1 MVKSYDNTL
10 ANILI
15 LRQTLRD
22 HIYVFSTL
30 FEFVRVQFVNMNLSE
45 IGNVSDTNGTITNLE
60 FNLDS
65 MITNSALFLLAIV
78 PIYIGSFRSITS
90 KDAALFP
97 FLASAALF
105 GIYVVFK
112 FIPIQYINSVMKLY
126 FSFMGACA
134 ISRFLSPIFRPYMPG
149 CVRNMRFKFEF
160 SRSLENS
167 DGSESQWNLLNNYDF
182 SVESKDFIGTGI
194 GILLG
199 TWYYFSGHWIAN
211 NFIAVTVA
219 ILAIEFIRLNKFVNG
234 ILLLCGLF
242 VYDIFWVFGTGVM
255 MAVAKNLDIPIK
267 VTFPR
272 DFLSHGLFGKQLAL
286 LGLGDIVVPGIFIA
300 MLLRFD
306 TKLGRNNSHAYF
318 YSGYAAYIVAIIM
331 TFVMMHV
338 FKHAQPALLYLV
350 PACLGAPLLM
360 ALVKND
366 LSAMFK

>member
-1 MVKSYDNTL
+1 
-10 ANILI
+10 
-15 LRQTLRD
+15 
-22 HIYVFSTL
+22 
-30 FEFVRVQFVNMNLSE
+30 MNASVL
-45 IGNVSDTNGTITNLE
+45 GNVSDTNGTITNLE
-60 FNLDS
+60 FNMDS
-65 MITNSALFLLAIV
+65 VITNLALFFLAIV
-78 PIYIGSFRSITS
+78 PIYIGSFRSTTS
-90 KDAALFP
+90 KKSTGEIEVVSGSDAALFP

-105 GIYVVFK
+105 GIYIVFK
-112 FIPIQYINSVMKLY
+112 FIPIHYINAVMKLY

-134 ISRFLSPIFRPYMPG
+134 MSRFLSPIFRPYMPK
-149 CVRNMRFKFEF
+149 CVKNMRFKVEF
-160 SRSLENS
+160 SRSLERS
-167 DGSESQWNLLNNYDF
+167 DDSESQWKLLDNVDF
-182 SVESKDFIGTGI
+182 SIESKDFIGTAM

-199 TWYYFSGHWIAN
+199 MWYFITGHWIAN

-306 TKLGRNNSHAYF
+306 TKLGRKNSYAYF
-318 YSGYAAYIVAIIM
+318 YSGYIAYIAAIVM

-350 PACLGAPLLM
+350 PACLGAPLIM
-360 ALVKND
+360 ALMKND
-366 LSAMFK
+366 LGAMFSYEDEPGLATKSPEIELSNKSKKNK

>member
-1 MVKSYDNTL
+1 
-10 ANILI
+10 
-15 LRQTLRD
+15 
-22 HIYVFSTL
+22 
-30 FEFVRVQFVNMNLSE
+30 MNVSD

-65 MITNSALFLLAIV
+65 IITNSALFLLAIV
-78 PIYIGSFRSITS
+78 PIYIGSFRSLTSKKSTEEVEVVSS

-105 GIYVVFK
+105 GIYIVFK
-112 FIPIQYINSVMKLY
+112 FVPIQYINCVMKVY

-134 ISRFLSPIFRPYMPG
+134 ISRFLSPIFRPYMPS
-149 CVRNMRFKFEF
+149 CVKNTRFKFEF

-167 DGSESQWNLLNNYDF
+167 DGSECQWNLL
-182 SVESKDFIGTGI
+182 VESKDFIGTGI

-306 TKLGRNNSHAYF
+306 TKLGRKNSYAYF
-318 YSGYAAYIVAIIM
+318 YSGYTAYIVAIIM

-366 LSAMFK
+366 LSAMFSYEDEPETEKESQEAEVSNDSKKSK

>member
-1 MVKSYDNTL
+1 
-10 ANILI
+10 
-15 LRQTLRD
+15 
-22 HIYVFSTL
+22 
-30 FEFVRVQFVNMNLSE
+30 
-45 IGNVSDTNGTITNLE
+45 
-60 FNLDS
+60 
-65 MITNSALFLLAIV
+65 
-78 PIYIGSFRSITS
+78 
-90 KDAALFP
+90 
-97 FLASAALF
+97 
-105 GIYVVFK
+105 
-112 FIPIQYINSVMKLY
+112 
-126 FSFMGACA
+126 MGACA

-149 CVRNMRFKFEF
+149 CVKNMRFKFEF

-167 DGSESQWNLLNNYDF
+167 DGSESQWNLLDNYDF

-194 GILLG
+194 GVLLG
-199 TWYYFSGHWIAN
+199 TWYYFSG
-211 NFIAVTVA
+211 
-219 ILAIEFIRLNKFVNG
+219 
-234 ILLLCGLF
+234 
-242 VYDIFWVFGTGVM
+242 VFGTGVM

-272 DFLSHGLFGKQLAL
+272 DFLSNGLFGKQLAL

-366 LSAMFK
+366 LSAMFNYEDEPEAEKKIQDADVSNKSKKSK